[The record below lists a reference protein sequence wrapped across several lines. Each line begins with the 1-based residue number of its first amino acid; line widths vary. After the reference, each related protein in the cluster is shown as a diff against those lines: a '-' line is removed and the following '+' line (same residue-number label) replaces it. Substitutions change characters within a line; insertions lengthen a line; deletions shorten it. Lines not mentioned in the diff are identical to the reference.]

1 MADETEQGAP
11 VFVTFPD
18 ESIWMHAV
26 PDDAL
31 IGGIDSE
38 LEDSDSQFVPGDRYD
53 PAPMLNVL
61 VASNRRFELLV
72 IV

>member
-1 MADETEQGAP
+1 
-11 VFVTFPD
+11 
-18 ESIWMHAV
+18 MHAV